1 MLGPYV
7 LITISSCWIIPF
19 IIIYYSS
26 FYLVMFFGLEYI
38 FSGRSTATPAFFWL
52 PFASSIIFHPCTLNL
67 CLSLEIRWI
76 FWRQS
81 IFGPYYFF
89 NPISHCVSF
98 AELNSFA
105 LRVIIDKWGVSTA
118 IFCFVVALYLY
129 CFFFPLGFCLLSL
142 DFCDLKK
149 NPSFFHISC
158 PCSRLFFHSYCE
170 MCINVC

>member
-1 MLGPYV
+1 MKEE
-7 LITISSCWIIPF
+7 ITKEKDKRKKKKVHRKNKDVFTSLALKYKSLKHLWVWEII
-19 IIIYYSS
+19 
-26 FYLVMFFGLEYI
+26 L
-38 FSGRSTATPAFFWL
+38 WL